1 MMGDRNGRC
10 YACKIF
16 LLRTDRMLWP
26 IVDECMVAV
35 VVVAVPVVRFVL
47 ALFILQCPR
56 SPYLIPIL
64 EGSPHIVAEA

>member
-1 MMGDRNGRC
+1 MMGDRNSRC

-35 VVVAVPVVRFVL
+35 AAVAVVVPVVRFVL
-47 ALFILQCPR
+47 ALLFCRAPAHRI
-56 SPYLIPIL
+56 
-64 EGSPHIVAEA
+64 